1 VAPFPGR
8 SDPLPAKVDVAIVG
22 GGFTGLSAAR
32 AFARRGATV
41 VVLEA
46 SAIAAEASGRNG
58 GHVNNGLA
66 VDYPQ
71 LAARVGKDRACAW
84 YRAYDDAVDT
94 VERIV
99 QAEKIDCDFERRGK
113 LKLAAR
119 PAHYEKLASN
129 FEQLRREAD
138 PDVELIPPERIQDE
152 VGTDVYCG
160 GLLYR
165 KSAQMHMGR
174 FGRGLAETAAK
185 HGAMIHANTPVQR
198 LERVNGMR
206 YRVHTDRGVVQAGQ
220 VLVATGATRH
230 GSVPSFWYWR

>member
-1 VAPFPGR
+1 MKLESLWTDTVAPFPGR

-113 LKLAAR
+113 LKTGGTPRSLREAGKQLRAVAAR
-119 PAHYEKLASN
+119 GRPGCRADPTRAHPGRSRHRRV
-129 FEQLRREAD
+129 LRRLALSQERAD
-138 PDVELIPPERIQDE
+138 
-152 VGTDVYCG
+152 
-160 GLLYR
+160 
-165 KSAQMHMGR
+165 A
-174 FGRGLAETAAK
+174 
-185 HGAMIHANTPVQR
+185 HGPLR
-198 LERVNGMR
+198 PWPR
-206 YRVHTDRGVVQAGQ
+206 
-220 VLVATGATRH
+220 
-230 GSVPSFWYWR
+230 